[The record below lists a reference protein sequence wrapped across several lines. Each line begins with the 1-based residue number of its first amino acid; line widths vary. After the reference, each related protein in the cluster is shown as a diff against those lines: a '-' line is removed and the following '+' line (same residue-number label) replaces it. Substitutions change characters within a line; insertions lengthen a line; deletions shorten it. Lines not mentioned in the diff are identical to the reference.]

1 MGDHVEMETE
11 FVQVGDNGLGLELV
25 IVRDRDSSGIDEV
38 SREGG
43 LLKVGKGAWGRKDC
57 EAGV

>member
-1 MGDHVEMETE
+1 MEMETE
-11 FVQVGDNGLGLELV
+11 FVEVGYDGLGLELV
-25 IVRDRDSSGIDEV
+25 IVRDRDSRGINEV

-43 LLKVGKGAWGRKDC
+43 FLKVGKRTRGRKNC